1 MKVELPRE
9 IKVTVIWDHYN
20 MSMSAYSIYKDEI
33 QMICEAFDVGQLNLM
48 SIVEI
53 DFIFKWI
60 KDTFL
65 RNPHQI
71 HIDEII
77 Y

>member
-1 MKVELPRE
+1 MRFPKE
-9 IKVTVIWDHYN
+9 IKLTVIWDHYS
-20 MSMSAYSIYKDEI
+20 MSMSAYTMYGDEL
-33 QMICEAFDVGQLNLM
+33 QLICEAYDVGQLNLI
-48 SIVEI
+48 SIVEM

-71 HIDEII
+71 YIDEII